1 MGRNLLPQENE
12 AGHQHAH
19 EREIAERGDNRVHR
33 SQHRLIGDQARKG
46 SRNEIQGDKTDRTYN
61 QRPHPENT
69 MFGQVD
75 KQPSAP
81 DQHAQQEQRGRLEET
96 SVPPRPQ
103 QAEQLAVP
111 KVRLDHRPEIRLRKE
126 WIHALAVN
134 IPSAGCR
141 HIAGI
146 HQRIEKLAEF
156 ERLEHQDNSS
166 NENCPVT
173 PFAGQHEH
181 HADYGV
187 KHQYVAGEKRPVET
201 ADNEQ
206 EKKPPQETQ
215 AEIFTL
221 LCLVVILDEKLNP
234 NSREKIAY
242 AFPEK
247 RKNKVSHTPL
257 SIACINAEEAAGKS

>member
-96 SVPPRPQ
+96 SVPPRPHNRLNNWPSQ
-103 QAEQLAVP
+103 
-111 KVRLDHRPEIRLRKE
+111 RLDLTIAQK
-126 WIHALAVN
+126 
-134 IPSAGCR
+134 SGC
-141 HIAGI
+141 
-146 HQRIEKLAEF
+146 
-156 ERLEHQDNSS
+156 ERNGYMRWL
-166 NENCPVT
+166 
-173 PFAGQHEH
+173 
-181 HADYGV
+181 
-187 KHQYVAGEKRPVET
+187 
-201 ADNEQ
+201 
-206 EKKPPQETQ
+206 
-215 AEIFTL
+215 
-221 LCLVVILDEKLNP
+221 
-234 NSREKIAY
+234 
-242 AFPEK
+242 
-247 RKNKVSHTPL
+247 
-257 SIACINAEEAAGKS
+257 